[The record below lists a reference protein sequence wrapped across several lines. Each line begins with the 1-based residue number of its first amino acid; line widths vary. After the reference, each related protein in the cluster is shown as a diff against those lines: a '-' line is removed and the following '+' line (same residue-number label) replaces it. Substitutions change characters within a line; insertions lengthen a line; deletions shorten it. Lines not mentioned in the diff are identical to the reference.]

1 VKIELFDL
9 YDHYTNGQKV
19 NLIKIAQTDR
29 SRCVIVLVMSSDSA
43 FFWNQASECGR
54 RAKDA
59 TEPRKSYYENEARF
73 WTQKAEKADADEA
86 HRKAAG
92 YSDSLFGFLTKRC

>member
-1 VKIELFDL
+1 
-9 YDHYTNGQKV
+9 
-19 NLIKIAQTDR
+19 
-29 SRCVIVLVMSSDSA
+29 MSTDSA
-43 FFWNQASECGR
+43 FFWKQASECSR

-73 WTQKAEKADADEA
+73 WTQKAEKADAGEA

-92 YSDSLFGFLTKRC
+92 YSDSLFSFLTKGC